1 MEAKTQRQSLKFVSN
16 KISSILVE
24 QTAIDKIQMTRG
36 ISRGD
41 VTAWGNMIEAISVNW
56 CVWSPGGT

>member
-1 MEAKTQRQSLKFVSN
+1 MEAKTQRHSLKFVSN

-36 ISRGD
+36 ISRVD
-41 VTAWGNMIEAISVNW
+41 VTAWGNMIEAISAN
-56 CVWSPGGT
+56 